1 MKRKVSVGSDRA
13 LLPVLPKERKQRSDH
28 HNDDSDSG
36 GGEEGIED
44 VLVDKELMFLIFG
57 PDLFTWKDLPVLASV
72 CRYHHPPHLPHT
84 PHHTSPPLLVSLIA
98 ALITAIDTNRLGR
111 SCGFIWNGN
120 GTLMADRWTGVR
132 SEDCCAQRV

>member
-28 HNDDSDSG
+28 NSG
-36 GGEEGIED
+36 GGDEEGIED

-72 CRYHHPPHLPHT
+72 CRYHTTHQRNTQHPPPNQQRNT
-84 PHHTSPPLLVSLIA
+84 HHYTCENTQARTTRDVSPRSTFL
-98 ALITAIDTNRLGR
+98 TRGR
-111 SCGFIWNGN
+111 RKSGDWP
-120 GTLMADRWTGVR
+120 T
-132 SEDCCAQRV
+132 